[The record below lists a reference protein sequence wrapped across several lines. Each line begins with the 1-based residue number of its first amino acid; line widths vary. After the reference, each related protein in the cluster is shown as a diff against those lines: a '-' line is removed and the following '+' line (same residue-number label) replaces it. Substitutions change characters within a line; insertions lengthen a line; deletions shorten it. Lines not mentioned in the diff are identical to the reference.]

1 MKHFGIFKF
10 VSSVSFLLLL
20 SACAHRP
27 LPPEIDFDAAE
38 FDPAL
43 LSMEPAN
50 PVEIVELMRPLPLPG
65 QLKPLP
71 ADYVPPVQDDRSPE
85 ERVASAN
92 DAAKVEPTVE
102 GYFNAIQV
110 YPYAEGALY
119 QLYTAPEQVSD
130 IALQRGE
137 QIVAV
142 SAGDTVRWIIG
153 DIVSGSGEAARA
165 HVLVKPIKEGMQT
178 NLVIITDRRAYHLEL
193 TSDTQAYMASVS
205 WTYPRDTLIA
215 LQHQNQIAQH
225 AAEQIID
232 RDLKVDQLRFR
243 YAITGDTPPWRP
255 VQVFDDTF
263 KVYIQFPARIDQG
276 ETPPLF
282 VVGADGENQLVN
294 YRVRGQYY
302 IVDRMFAAAELRLG
316 EDPQQ
321 IVRIT
326 RTDGRTAT
334 SPRRGGDQ

>member
-1 MKHFGIFKF
+1 MRYFRIFKF
-10 VSSVSFLLLL
+10 VSLVSLVLLLG
-20 SACAHRP
+20 ACAHRP

-50 PVEIVELMRPLPLPG
+50 PVEIVELMQPLPLPG
-65 QLKPLP
+65 QLKLLP
-71 ADYVPPVQDDRSPE
+71 ADYVLPVQDDRSPE

-92 DAAKVEPTVE
+92 EAAKVEPTAE

-178 NLVIITDRRAYHLEL
+178 NLVIITDKRAYHLEL

-215 LQHQNQIAQH
+215 LQRQNQIAQEV
-225 AAEQIID
+225 AEQIID

-255 VQVFDDTF
+255 VRVFDDTF

-326 RTDGRTAT
+326 RTDGRTA
-334 SPRRGGDQ
+334 SSSRGGDQ

>member
-1 MKHFGIFKF
+1 MRYFRIFKF
-10 VSSVSFLLLL
+10 VSLVSLVLLLG
-20 SACAHRP
+20 ACAHRP

-50 PVEIVELMRPLPLPG
+50 PVEIVELMQPLPLPG
-65 QLKPLP
+65 QLKLLP

-92 DAAKVEPTVE
+92 EAAKVEPTAE

-178 NLVIITDRRAYHLEL
+178 NLVIITDKRAYHLEL

-215 LQHQNQIAQH
+215 LQRQNEVAQH

-255 VQVFDDTF
+255 VRVFDDTF

-326 RTDGRTAT
+326 RTDGRTA
-334 SPRRGGDQ
+334 SSNRGGDQ